1 MNLLIRPNVRRRR
14 ADSAPNTHAQA
25 ALGITLRKILRGRR
39 AAGITALECARV
51 YAAKTTCQFR
61 EHGRQQI
68 FTLLNSRCAAR
79 FRASN
84 GRTIRTSRA
93 TPVSSI
99 TRPVARTRRQPFRAE
114 SVTYASG
121 IKRHLCHPE
130 KIQRETVAAENV
142 STLFTEVGDRLFA
155 ADPTY

>member
-14 ADSAPNTHAQA
+14 PDSTPNTHAQA

-51 YAAKTTCQFR
+51 YAAKTPCQFR

-84 GRTIRTSRA
+84 GRTIKIVACDSGFFDHETCRSHAST
-93 TPVSSI
+93 TVSS
-99 TRPVARTRRQPFRAE
+99 RKCYLCFR
-114 SVTYASG
+114 
-121 IKRHLCHPE
+121 
-130 KIQRETVAAENV
+130 
-142 STLFTEVGDRLFA
+142 D
-155 ADPTY
+155 